1 MVNRVVIVGRL
12 TRDPE
17 LRRTNTGK
25 AVTSFTLAFNNRM
38 PMAQIHQ
45 VSLIALRGMV

>member
-17 LRRTNTGK
+17 LRTTSTGLN
-25 AVTSFTLAFNNRM
+25 VSSFTWLSITDKKTRVGIE
-38 PMAQIHQ
+38 PQ
-45 VSLIALRGMV
+45 VS